1 VLVFPDQGGPSS
13 RKGTLAGALASGAP
27 LVALEGPRMWPELR
41 AAGALETV
49 PPDSD
54 SLAEA
59 LRELLADEPRRR
71 ALGAR
76 GRAFAETRMGL
87 ARTAREVLAL
97 LAEMPRERQVRAA
110 RA

>member
-1 VLVFPDQGGPSS
+1 VFPDQGGPSS
-13 RKGTLAGALASGAP
+13 RKGSLAGALASGAP

-41 AAGALETV
+41 AAGVLEIV
-49 PPDSD
+49 PPDAAA
-54 SLAEA
+54 LAET

-87 ARTAREVLAL
+87 AHTAREVLAL
-97 LAEMPRERQVRAA
+97 LAEMPRGGQAPAA
-110 RA
+110 SA